1 MVVTLFLAAD
11 AQGSELKESWYM
23 DRGKANMEIKNYK
36 AAIEAFEKLIE
47 LNPDNREAMRLLG
60 LAYELQGLTDKAI
73 MHYDRYLNRFPDDA
87 EIAFKQARYLEG
99 SRYAYRKKD
108 VIKYYRMGLK
118 VQDNHENRHRL
129 AKLLAA
135 NKNTLD
141 EAVKEYRILLKKD
154 PRNPAIREEYR
165 KLLLWDN
172 RYLSEAIQEYENA
185 VKAQPEKFEINHQL
199 ARLYYKDDRFTQ
211 KAIEQYQKLITK
223 RPRNESLRREYA
235 KSLAKSDR
243 HIDQAVKE
251 YKILLKKDPR
261 NPAIRAEYRKLLL
274 RDDRYLSEAIQEY
287 EKAVKVQPEKF
298 EVNHQLA
305 KLYYKDDRLTQKA
318 IEQYQKLIT
327 KRPRNVNLRREY
339 AKALAKSDRHFEEA
353 NKQFLMVLKQKDD
366 FETNLA
372 YADHLAKRETTHD
385 EALARYEQLVR
396 KYPDNI
402 EARLKYAGLL
412 SARFERIDLAIEQYQ
427 AVLEMDSKNSS
438 AHRELARAYA
448 WKGDNDQ
455 AVYHSKRA
463 LKYNSQDTI
472 ASSLKANLMKGRE
485 PKILAGLTY
494 LNQSGDDGYDYSGY
508 ILKAG
513 AKADLTPFLTARLDI
528 GRESFEDD
536 LPDIDGTFL
545 NLVVQYRLDPTRRF
559 DVSWTY
565 HDFDDS
571 EDDTENEFNIR
582 YSFQKGDFRISPGVK
597 REIKYDSM
605 LSIAG
610 AKDEVTQKNIGS
622 ARSNSIYCKFLYQ
635 IERFQASAL
644 PYAGYVSAES
654 TDDNFFAG
662 TDADA
667 RYYFIEDE
675 AFSFSTQYKFQI
687 YHYEDDNSGFEFS
700 SNEPFA
706 GGYFSPQLFLNN
718 VLLLGFGY
726 QFDNEAVLQL
736 EAGPSFQYANE
747 SSDDASWNVGGE
759 AHLSYHMPLAKSLY
773 FNTEGNY
780 FQTSDVYRN
789 YTITAGISY
798 KF

>member
-1 MVVTLFLAAD
+1 
-11 AQGSELKESWYM
+11 
-23 DRGKANMEIKNYK
+23 MEIDPKN
-36 AAIEAFEKLIE
+36 
-47 LNPDNREAMRLLG
+47 
-60 LAYELQGLTDKAI
+60 
-73 MHYDRYLNRFPDDA
+73 H
-87 EIAFKQARYLEG
+87 
-99 SRYAYRKKD
+99 
-108 VIKYYRMGLK
+108 V
-118 VQDNHENRHRL
+118 
-129 AKLLAA
+129 
-135 NKNTLD
+135 
-141 EAVKEYRILLKKD
+141 
-154 PRNPAIREEYR
+154 
-165 KLLLWDN
+165 
-172 RYLSEAIQEYENA
+172 
-185 VKAQPEKFEINHQL
+185 
-199 ARLYYKDDRFTQ
+199 
-211 KAIEQYQKLITK
+211 
-223 RPRNESLRREYA
+223 
-235 KSLAKSDR
+235 
-243 HIDQAVKE
+243 
-251 YKILLKKDPR
+251 
-261 NPAIRAEYRKLLL
+261 
-274 RDDRYLSEAIQEY
+274 
-287 EKAVKVQPEKF
+287 
-298 EVNHQLA
+298 
-305 KLYYKDDRLTQKA
+305 
-318 IEQYQKLIT
+318 
-327 KRPRNVNLRREY
+327 
-339 AKALAKSDRHFEEA
+339 
-353 NKQFLMVLKQKDD
+353 
-366 FETNLA
+366 
-372 YADHLAKRETTHD
+372 
-385 EALARYEQLVR
+385 
-396 KYPDNI
+396 
-402 EARLKYAGLL
+402 
-412 SARFERIDLAIEQYQ
+412 
-427 AVLEMDSKNSS
+427 
-438 AHRELARAYA
+438 AHRELGRVYA

-455 AVYHSKRA
+455 AIYHSKRA

-635 IERFQASAL
+635 KERFHASAL

-654 TDDNFFAG
+654 TDDNFFVG

-667 RYYFIEDE
+667 RYYFIEDG

-718 VLLLGFGY
+718 VLILEFGY

-747 SSDDASWNVGGE
+747 SSDDASWDIGGE
-759 AHLSYHMPLAKSLY
+759 VHLSYQMPLAKSLY
-773 FNTEGNY
+773 LDTEGNY
-780 FQTSDVYRN
+780 IQTSDVYDR
-789 YTITAGISY
+789 YTLSANMVY
-798 KF
+798 